1 MLVSRAGSTH
11 WVSRTRSGRNGR
23 FTLRLTPGRY
33 LVRVSVPAP
42 LSRTQSR
49 VISVTG
55 HRFTALT
62 LRVDSGIR

>member
-1 MLVSRAGSTH
+1 MLVRPKRSGHSVT
-11 WVSRTRSGRNGR
+11 RTRSGRNGR
-23 FTLRLTPGRY
+23 FTLHLTPGRY

-42 LSRTQSR
+42 LGRTQP
-49 VISVTG
+49 SVVSMTA